1 MTSHLRE
8 AKHGV
13 GIIEYVN
20 IKTGVCRFRDIDTAQ
35 VMRFKCPP
43 KELALALFDPV
54 PGRVLDYL
62 VDSQGCVQIVSQA
75 TVGELEA
82 AIEKA
87 LGLESGH
94 AEQPPVWSAREGHR
108 VTAGDLCKHLAHFDA
123 EMPVVVWDGTKLN
136 PLLPQD
142 LRRMRYVGRK
152 DWQYLLICPSDETW
166 VLPADFE
173 IDPAE

>member
-1 MTSHLRE
+1 LDNQTSDSRLR
-8 AKHGV
+8 V

-20 IKTGVCRFRDIDTAQ
+20 IKTGVCRFRDIDTAK

-43 KELALALFDPV
+43 KELAVALFDPA

-62 VDSQGCVQIVSQA
+62 VDAQGCVQMVSQA

-87 LGLESGH
+87 FNLESGH
-94 AEQPPVWSAREGHR
+94 AEEGPVWAAREGHH
-108 VTAGDLCKHLAHFDA
+108 VTAGELHEHLAHFDND
-123 EMPVVVWDGTKLN
+123 MPVVVWDGAKMN
-136 PLLPQD
+136 PLLQED
-142 LRRMRYVGRK
+142 VRRMRYVGSK

>member
-20 IKTGVCRFRDIDTAQ
+20 IKTGVCRFRDIDTAN

-43 KELALALFDPV
+43 KELAIALFDPA
-54 PGRVLDYL
+54 PGRVLDYM
-62 VDSQGCVQIVSQA
+62 VDAQGCVQMVSQA
-75 TVGELEA
+75 TAAELEA
-82 AIEKA
+82 AIEKGF
-87 LGLESGH
+87 GLESSH
-94 AEQPPVWSAREGHR
+94 AEQAPVWAAREGHR
-108 VTAGDLCKHLAHFDA
+108 VTAGDLRTHLANFDA

-142 LRRMRYVGRK
+142 LRHMRYVGSE
-152 DWQYLLICPSDETW
+152 DWQFLLICPSDETCA
-166 VLPADFE
+166 LPADFE

>member
-1 MTSHLRE
+1 MATQGRDSRLR
-8 AKHGV
+8 V
-13 GIIEYVN
+13 GIIEYVS

-43 KELALALFDPV
+43 KELAVALFDPV

-62 VDSQGCVQIVSQA
+62 VDAQGNVQIVSQA
-75 TVGELEA
+75 TAAELEA
-82 AIEKA
+82 AIENA
-87 LGLESGH
+87 LGLESSH
-94 AEQPPVWSAREGHR
+94 ADQAPVWSARDGQR
-108 VTAGDLCKHLAHFDA
+108 VTAGDLREHLMHFDA

-142 LRRMRYVGRK
+142 LRRMRYVGSK
-152 DWQYLLICPSDETW
+152 DWQYVLICPSDETW

>member
-1 MTSHLRE
+1 LGNQTSDSRLR
-8 AKHGV
+8 V

-20 IKTGVCRFRDIDTAQ
+20 MKTGVCRFRDIDSAK
-35 VMRFKCPP
+35 VRRFKCPP
-43 KELALALFDPV
+43 RELAVALFDPV
-54 PGRVLDYL
+54 PGRVLDYM
-62 VDSQGCVQIVSQA
+62 VDAQGCVQIVSQA

-87 LGLESGH
+87 FGLESSH
-94 AEQPPVWSAREGHR
+94 VEQASVWAAREGHR
-108 VTAGDLCKHLAHFDA
+108 VTAGELRKHLAHFDA

-142 LRRMRYVGRK
+142 LRRMRYLGTK

-166 VLPADFE
+166 VLSADFE
-173 IDPAE
+173 IDPAI